1 VVVDEQGNE
10 DESKPLLWSERTS
23 LLTKCL
29 TEPTLLEMYENTV
42 SRELAREKGSFCTPS
57 GQRNVATYRSVGYG
71 GRYFYGKLSSAP
83 HTAISQVARIQD
95 TSDHFFC
102 RRLF

>member
-1 VVVDEQGNE
+1 MVVDEQGNE

-42 SRELAREKGSFCTPS
+42 Y
-57 GQRNVATYRSVGYG
+57 QV
-71 GRYFYGKLSSAP
+71 LSAE
-83 HTAISQVARIQD
+83 A
-95 TSDHFFC
+95 
-102 RRLF
+102 

>member
-1 VVVDEQGNE
+1 MVVDEQGNE

-42 SRELAREKGSFCTPS
+42 YQDLAENPITMPGLEASPAAAKQPQGVT
-57 GQRNVATYRSVGYG
+57 G
-71 GRYFYGKLSSAP
+71 GRRRRR
-83 HTAISQVARIQD
+83 AR
-95 TSDHFFC
+95 HRGGRGH
-102 RRLF
+102 RRM

>member
-29 TEPTLLEMYENTV
+29 TEPTLLEMYENKT
-42 SRELAREKGSFCTPS
+42 SRDWSLEVITHSWTGAL
-57 GQRNVATYRSVGYG
+57 
-71 GRYFYGKLSSAP
+71 KL
-83 HTAISQVARIQD
+83 
-95 TSDHFFC
+95 
-102 RRLF
+102 LLGN

>member
-29 TEPTLLEMYENTV
+29 TEPTLLEMYENPV
-42 SRELAREKGSFCTPS
+42 SRAESGHGIEEILPFCFAGIFPFDFVGG
-57 GQRNVATYRSVGYG
+57 GQ
-71 GRYFYGKLSSAP
+71 
-83 HTAISQVARIQD
+83 
-95 TSDHFFC
+95 
-102 RRLF
+102 

>member
-29 TEPTLLEMYENTV
+29 TEPTLLEMYENKTYQ
-42 SRELAREKGSFCTPS
+42 EL
-57 GQRNVATYRSVGYG
+57 G
-71 GRYFYGKLSSAP
+71 GRYG
-83 HTAISQVARIQD
+83 AILKSVCSYAIGMDER
-95 TSDHFFC
+95 FLPVLPGLL
-102 RRLF
+102 RRS